1 MLRFHHHLRDVVK
14 LVWWDVYCVN
24 GFIGSWCR
32 SFRLGR
38 CRVRR
43 KLWLQVWYLVCSYVE
58 GWFLRAWLF
67 WHLLLILRNYLFP
80 AGGLSASRILL
91 CVRVRQAFPSGFANK
106 PLYTP
111 HLKDT
116 KTLLMWKRVQV
127 GWHLIPHTNDTLPLI
142 LTNFQLQAEY
152 GNTFSCQHDKVRD
165 QECICTKLNSGILQ
179 HVLHSSL
186 HDMQAT
192 VYQLFS
198 SLIFQLCWRM

>member
-1 MLRFHHHLRDVVK
+1 MFLRWGLVFAGLVILTSSPYPSELLVPGRGFICLQDFVMCACAPSFSLRFRQQTTVYTSPEGHENTADV
-14 LVWWDVYCVN
+14 
-24 GFIGSWCR
+24 
-32 SFRLGR
+32 
-38 CRVRR
+38 
-43 KLWLQVWYLVCSYVE
+43 
-58 GWFLRAWLF
+58 
-67 WHLLLILRNYLFP
+67 
-80 AGGLSASRILL
+80 
-91 CVRVRQAFPSGFANK
+91 
-106 PLYTP
+106 
-111 HLKDT
+111 
-116 KTLLMWKRVQV
+116 KRVQV

-186 HDMQAT
+186 HDMQMT